1 MPFPAVQDIVQTDLF
16 TSEDELREKYPTTS
30 VERLLRIRA
39 MYNWFISN
47 PDSKDKEFVDESI
60 YRYGVSKTLAYD
72 DLRVIKSVLPH
83 ITQASRDYH
92 RWKYNEMI
100 LETYQMAKKRKDTKT
115 MERAATSYAKFNNV
129 NVEDEQSVPYDLI
142 VVQPFTATQDPTV
155 LGIKPIPNIDKKITE
170 LIAKYRAESIDIDDI
185 EFEEP
190 DIMDWADY
198 EEIKETD
205 NDQKSHHNMTTIL
218 KNINWDATSFFETL
232 ASKNKLAKAENFTF
246 CRVSGLE
253 GFEEV
258 LHHLQTTANFI
269 AVSDIAQGYTELN
282 TTPHTRRV
290 KTVFFAMRHALDD
303 MQARQECMD
312 IMRELFRQFM
322 SVLIQ
327 EKTRVEEEHIYLDPR
342 ISFQEIDKYFLSGC
356 ACAFFQIA
364 TDVYTDLRYNQE
376 EWE

>member
-142 VVQPFTATQDPTV
+142 VVQPFTATQDSTV

-205 NDQKSHHNMTTIL
+205 T
-218 KNINWDATSFFETL
+218 
-232 ASKNKLAKAENFTF
+232 
-246 CRVSGLE
+246 
-253 GFEEV
+253 
-258 LHHLQTTANFI
+258 
-269 AVSDIAQGYTELN
+269 
-282 TTPHTRRV
+282 
-290 KTVFFAMRHALDD
+290 
-303 MQARQECMD
+303 
-312 IMRELFRQFM
+312 
-322 SVLIQ
+322 
-327 EKTRVEEEHIYLDPR
+327 
-342 ISFQEIDKYFLSGC
+342 DK
-356 ACAFFQIA
+356 
-364 TDVYTDLRYNQE
+364 
-376 EWE
+376 

>member
-16 TSEDELREKYPTTS
+16 TPEDELHEKYPTTS

-155 LGIKPIPNIDKKITE
+155 LGIKPIPNIDKKINE

-205 NDQKSHHNMTTIL
+205 T
-218 KNINWDATSFFETL
+218 
-232 ASKNKLAKAENFTF
+232 
-246 CRVSGLE
+246 
-253 GFEEV
+253 
-258 LHHLQTTANFI
+258 
-269 AVSDIAQGYTELN
+269 
-282 TTPHTRRV
+282 
-290 KTVFFAMRHALDD
+290 
-303 MQARQECMD
+303 
-312 IMRELFRQFM
+312 
-322 SVLIQ
+322 
-327 EKTRVEEEHIYLDPR
+327 
-342 ISFQEIDKYFLSGC
+342 DK
-356 ACAFFQIA
+356 
-364 TDVYTDLRYNQE
+364 
-376 EWE
+376 

>member
-198 EEIKETD
+198 EEIKKTD
-205 NDQKSHHNMTTIL
+205 T
-218 KNINWDATSFFETL
+218 
-232 ASKNKLAKAENFTF
+232 
-246 CRVSGLE
+246 
-253 GFEEV
+253 
-258 LHHLQTTANFI
+258 
-269 AVSDIAQGYTELN
+269 
-282 TTPHTRRV
+282 
-290 KTVFFAMRHALDD
+290 
-303 MQARQECMD
+303 
-312 IMRELFRQFM
+312 
-322 SVLIQ
+322 
-327 EKTRVEEEHIYLDPR
+327 
-342 ISFQEIDKYFLSGC
+342 DK
-356 ACAFFQIA
+356 
-364 TDVYTDLRYNQE
+364 
-376 EWE
+376 

>member
-16 TSEDELREKYPTTS
+16 TPEDELREKYPTTS

-72 DLRVIKSVLPH
+72 DQRVIKSVLPH

-205 NDQKSHHNMTTIL
+205 T
-218 KNINWDATSFFETL
+218 
-232 ASKNKLAKAENFTF
+232 
-246 CRVSGLE
+246 
-253 GFEEV
+253 
-258 LHHLQTTANFI
+258 
-269 AVSDIAQGYTELN
+269 
-282 TTPHTRRV
+282 
-290 KTVFFAMRHALDD
+290 
-303 MQARQECMD
+303 
-312 IMRELFRQFM
+312 
-322 SVLIQ
+322 
-327 EKTRVEEEHIYLDPR
+327 
-342 ISFQEIDKYFLSGC
+342 DK
-356 ACAFFQIA
+356 
-364 TDVYTDLRYNQE
+364 
-376 EWE
+376 